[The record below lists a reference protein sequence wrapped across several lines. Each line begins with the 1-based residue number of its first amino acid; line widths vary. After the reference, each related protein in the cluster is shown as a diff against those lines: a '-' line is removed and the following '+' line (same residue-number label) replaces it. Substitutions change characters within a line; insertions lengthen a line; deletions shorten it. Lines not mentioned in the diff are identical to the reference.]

1 MIEVGKNLKDKYSK
15 LTLFNVWVLNYKSN
29 EKSWVISEFYPL
41 FFKGT
46 ILCSSLL
53 KFNWQ
58 CLKYEG

>member
-1 MIEVGKNLKDKYSK
+1 MIEIEKNLKDKYSK
-15 LTLFNVWVLNYKSN
+15 LTFFNVWALNYKSN

-53 KFNWQ
+53 KFNW
-58 CLKYEG
+58 